1 LLGHGLRFS
10 ARIGLVFAVYE
21 MPGVKGNRRVLHD
34 SMGIAGKGDGAAK
47 RGGETKGLAIQAGV
61 S

>member
-21 MPGVKGNRRVLHD
+21 MPGVKGNRRLCTTRWESPGRKMERQSGRV
-34 SMGIAGKGDGAAK
+34 
-47 RGGETKGLAIQAGV
+47 ETKGLAIHAGV

>member
-10 ARIGLVFAVYE
+10 ARIGPAIAVYE
-21 MPGVKGNRRVLHD
+21 MRARKEMEGGRSHSLGRKMEWQRGRV
-34 SMGIAGKGDGAAK
+34 
-47 RGGETKGLAIQAGV
+47 ETKGLAIHAGV